1 MKHPATIRRTPRPAS
16 ILPLA
21 VAIAAGLAFGAAAPA
36 AAVHMHVLSELFIR
50 LLGWVMCPLVF
61 CMLVD
66 GAAALGRQRGVG
78 RIGLSMLLYFGA
90 MSLLSML
97 AGLAA
102 GVVLEPGIGM
112 ASGGDNALL
121 AHHATIAPDAPD
133 WLAQLPA
140 LQPNNLAVLA
150 LALPFGV
157 AAGLRPDL
165 RLLDWIAGARRGLL
179 AAVRIVLW
187 LAPAAAFGAMA
198 SAVGRSGLA
207 SLLPLLR
214 FMAAINLASILFV
227 FFVYGAVARLARLPL
242 GRFLVFLRNE
252 LVLVA
257 STGATLA
264 ALAPLSDRLARL
276 GCPRRLADI
285 VLPFS
290 YSLNLS
296 GTYLYI
302 AMALVFLAEASD
314 VRLGWHEL
322 ALMFG
327 VGLLSSKGA
336 AGVTGSALATLVA
349 TAALLHVASADTVA
363 MLVAIDRTM
372 KCRLLTNV
380 IGHGLACVV
389 LASRDGSLDR
399 AALHTALGLRAN
411 AEAPASAGG
420 DGGGG

>member
-1 MKHPATIRRTPRPAS
+1 MERPATIRRTPRPAS

-36 AAVHMHVLSELFIR
+36 AAVRMHVLSEIFIR
-50 LLGWVMCPLVF
+50 LLGWIMCPLVF

-66 GAAALGRQRGVG
+66 GAAALGRHRGVG

-102 GVVLEPGIGM
+102 GVVLEPGIGI
-112 ASGGDNALL
+112 AANADNALL
-121 AHHATIAPDAPD
+121 ARHATIAPDAPPD

-150 LALPFGV
+150 LALPFGL

-165 RLLDWIAGARRGLL
+165 RLLGWIAAARRGLL

-214 FMAAINLASILFV
+214 FVASINLASILFV
-227 FFVYGAVARLARLPL
+227 FLVYGAVARLVRLPL

-257 STGATLA
+257 TTGATLA
-264 ALAPLSDRLARL
+264 ALAPLSERLARL
-276 GCPRRLADI
+276 GCPRRLVDI

-336 AGVTGSALATLVA
+336 AGVAGSALATLVA

-380 IGHGLACVV
+380 IGHGLACVA

-399 AALHTALGLRAN
+399 EVLRRELGLEGKR
-411 AEAPASAGG
+411 
-420 DGGGG
+420 

>member
-1 MKHPATIRRTPRPAS
+1 MARPPS

-21 VAIAAGLAFGAAAPA
+21 AAIAAGLALGIAAPA
-36 AAVHMHVLSELFIR
+36 TAVQTHVLSEVFIR
-50 LLGWVMCPLVF
+50 LLGWIMAPLVF
-61 CMLVD
+61 CMLAD
-66 GAAALGRQRGVG
+66 GAAALGRHRDAG
-78 RIGLSMLLYFGA
+78 RTGLSMLLYFGA

-97 AGLAA
+97 GGLVA

-112 ASGGDNALL
+112 AASADGGAALARHGSL
-121 AHHATIAPDAPD
+121 APHALPHWMA
-133 WLAQLPA
+133 WLPA

-150 LALPFGV
+150 LALPFGLV
-157 AAGLRPDL
+157 AGLRPGM
-165 RLLDWIAGARRGLL
+165 RLLGWIGAVRGGLL
-179 AAVRIVLW
+179 AATRIVLW

-198 SAVGRSGLA
+198 SAVGRSGLG

-214 FMAAINLASILFV
+214 FVVAINLASILFV
-227 FFVYGAVARLARLPL
+227 FLVYGGVARLVRLPL

-264 ALAPLSDRLARL
+264 ALAPLSERLARL
-276 GCPRRLADI
+276 GCPRRLVDV

-314 VRLGWHEL
+314 VHLGWHEL

-336 AGVTGSALATLVA
+336 AGVAGSALATLVA

-363 MLVAIDRTM
+363 LLVAIDRTM

-389 LASRDGSLDR
+389 LAARDGSLDR
-399 AALHTALGLRAN
+399 EALGRELGR
-411 AEAPASAGG
+411 P
-420 DGGGG
+420 

>member
-1 MKHPATIRRTPRPAS
+1 MERPTTIRRTPRPAS

-36 AAVHMHVLSELFIR
+36 AAVRMHVLSEIFIR
-50 LLGWVMCPLVF
+50 LLGWIMCPLVF

-66 GAAALGRQRGVG
+66 GAAALGRHRGVG

-112 ASGGDNALL
+112 AAGADGGMLL
-121 AHHATIAPDAPD
+121 ARHATIAPDAAPD

-150 LALPFGV
+150 LALPCGL

-165 RLLDWIAGARRGLL
+165 RLLAWIAGARRGLL

-214 FMAAINLASILFV
+214 FVASINLASILFV
-227 FFVYGAVARLARLPL
+227 FLVYGAVARLARLPL

-264 ALAPLSDRLARL
+264 ALAPLSERLARL
-276 GCPRRLADI
+276 GCPRRLVDI

-336 AGVTGSALATLVA
+336 AGVAGSALATLVA

-389 LASRDGSLDR
+389 LASRDGSLDQEVLR
-399 AALHTALGLRAN
+399 RELG
-411 AEAPASAGG
+411 P
-420 DGGGG
+420 DGKR

>member
-1 MKHPATIRRTPRPAS
+1 MADTATIRRAPRPAS

-21 VAIAAGLAFGAAAPA
+21 LAIAAGLALGVAAPA
-36 AAVHMHVLSELFIR
+36 AAVHTHVLSEIFIR
-50 LLGWVMCPLVF
+50 LLGWIMCPLVF

-66 GAAALGRQRGVG
+66 GAAALGRNRGVG

-102 GVVLEPGIGM
+102 GVILEPGIGM
-112 ASGGDNALL
+112 TAGAESGMALARDGTL
-121 AHHATIAPDAPD
+121 APHALPD
-133 WLAQLPA
+133 WMTYLPA
-140 LQPNNLAVLA
+140 LQPNNLGVLA
-150 LALPFGV
+150 LAVPLGL
-157 AAGLRPDL
+157 AATLKPQLRVL
-165 RLLDWIAGARRGLL
+165 GAIANVRAGLL
-179 AAVRIVLW
+179 AAVRMVLW

-198 SAVGRSGLA
+198 SAIGRSGLPA
-207 SLLPLLR
+207 LLPLLR
-214 FMAAINLASILFV
+214 FVGAINLASVLFV
-227 FFVYGAVARLARLPL
+227 FLVYGAVARLARVPL
-242 GRFLVFLRNE
+242 LRFLVFLREE

-276 GCPRRLADI
+276 GCPRRLTDI

-314 VRLGWHEL
+314 APLGWHEL
-322 ALMFG
+322 AVMFG

-336 AGVTGSALATLVA
+336 AGVAGSALATLVA
-349 TAALLHVASADTVA
+349 TAALLDVASADTVA
-363 MLVAIDRTM
+363 LLVAIDRTM

-389 LASRDGSLDR
+389 LAASDGSLDR
-399 AALHTALGLRAN
+399 QALRRELG
-411 AEAPASAGG
+411 PG
-420 DGGGG
+420 DER

>member
-1 MKHPATIRRTPRPAS
+1 MTRPATIRRAPRPAS
-16 ILPLA
+16 ILPLLA
-21 VAIAAGLAFGAAAPA
+21 AIAAGLALGVAAPA
-36 AAVHMHVLSELFIR
+36 AAVHTHVLSELFIR
-50 LLGWVMCPLVF
+50 LLGWIMCPLVF

-66 GAAALGRQRGVG
+66 GAAALGRNRGVG
-78 RIGLSMLLYFGA
+78 RTGLAMLLYFGA

-97 AGLAA
+97 AGLVA
-102 GVVLEPGIGM
+102 GVVLEPGLGM
-112 ASGGDNALL
+112 AAAADGGAALARHGTL
-121 AHHATIAPDAPD
+121 APHLLPNWMAY
-133 WLAQLPA
+133 LPA

-150 LALPFGV
+150 LAVPFGV
-157 AAGLRPDL
+157 AAGLQPRL
-165 RLLDWIAGARRGLL
+165 RLLDAVGAVGAVRDGLL
-179 AAVRIVLW
+179 AAVRAVLW

-198 SAVGRSGLA
+198 SAVGRAGLA

-214 FMAAINLASILFV
+214 FVAAINLASILFV
-227 FFVYGAVARLARLPL
+227 FLVYGGVARLARLPL
-242 GRFLVFLRNE
+242 ARFLVFLRDE

-276 GCPRRLADI
+276 GCPRRLTDI

-314 VRLGWHEL
+314 VHLGWHEL

-336 AGVTGSALATLVA
+336 AGVAGSALATLVA

-363 MLVAIDRTM
+363 LLVAIDRTM

-389 LASRDGSLDR
+389 LAAADGSLDR
-399 AALHTALGLRAN
+399 EALRRALETDWPDR
-411 AEAPASAGG
+411 PRRP
-420 DGGGG
+420 